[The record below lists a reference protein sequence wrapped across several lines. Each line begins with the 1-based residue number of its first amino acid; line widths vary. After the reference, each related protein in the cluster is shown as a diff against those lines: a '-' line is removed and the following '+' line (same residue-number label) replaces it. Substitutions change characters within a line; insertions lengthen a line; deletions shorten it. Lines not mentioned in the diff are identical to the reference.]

1 MVTTTRAVAAAPH
14 TSLLMT
20 AGRLFPNPIRQRAYF
35 SNHLLQDTTTTV
47 MKQNEEDATITIYPI
62 TAVHL
67 GQSIDMAAVVHQ
79 VFPFVA
85 AATTTNSTNTST
97 TGAPATATATTTAT
111 TTTTTTTTT
120 TNASTHKKPLVV
132 VELPRD
138 GGSAVDNS
146 HSTTTTTTTT
156 LAFSS
161 RRYPADPSA
170 PRYIAVYGFGSV
182 VGWNLAPHEL
192 QFYLDQITPHVTDR
206 GVQPEPREDFGV
218 QLLHT
223 NNNNNNHKG
232 VESSSPPIEGG
243 GGGKGGQELTTPTTT
258 TTTTTTPQQPPQR
271 QAAVVTGDYC
281 VLPASSFNVHGV
293 TVICNILAQTV
304 ALDAYNARVDDILH
318 QFANL
323 NARVVRNSN
332 HSTSVVTSFSA
343 ADRLFLFQS
352 IAQSNAI
359 VLDLLRKIRLKD
371 RSDTAWK
378 FTNFEAL
385 HYGLVSEFELE
396 ARFDQM
402 DYKLNLIQQNS
413 KFFWQVL
420 ASHES
425 HLLTVTIV
433 VLIVVEC
440 LLSLVEMTGLGDYWT
455 HQVVEYATWL
465 ASSWSSSGNQSPPSP
480 PPR

>member
-35 SNHLLQDTTTTV
+35 SNHLSQDTTTTV

-97 TGAPATATATTTAT
+97 TGAPATATATTT
-111 TTTTTTTTT
+111 TTTTTT

-146 HSTTTTTTTT
+146 HSTTTTTTM
-156 LAFSS
+156 LSFSS

-182 VGWNLAPHEL
+182 VGWNLAPHES
-192 QFYLDQITPHVTDR
+192 QFYLDQIKPHVTDR

-223 NNNNNNHKG
+223 NNNNNKG
-232 VESSSPPIEGG
+232 VESSLPPPPPIEGG
-243 GGGKGGQELTTPTTT
+243 GGGGQEVTTPTTT
-258 TTTTTTPQQPPQR
+258 VTTTTTPTATTTQQQT
-271 QAAVVTGDYC
+271 AVVTGDYC

-480 PPR
+480 SPPPR